1 MFKRGVVFL
10 VLTLVLVC
18 AILVALGY
26 GPFPLTWADVIRAT
40 RRLTGSETGTI
51 TPGEI
56 VFTRVR
62 LPRVAAAI
70 LVGAALSGA
79 GATYQTLFRNP
90 LVSPDILGVSTGAGL
105 GAVLG
110 ILMSLSVLGIET
122 PRLRRRRRH
131 RAPRLSHLLVAAR
144 A

>member
-1 MFKRGVVFL
+1 MRKGGLVFL
-10 VLTLVLVC
+10 VLIGVLAGAV
-18 AILVALGY
+18 LVALAY
-26 GPFPLTWADVIRAT
+26 GPFPLTVDDVVRAT
-40 RRLTGSETGTI
+40 RRLATGDDVGALTS
-51 TPGEI
+51 GEI
-56 VFTRVR
+56 VFMRVR

-110 ILMSLSVLGIET
+110 ILMSMSVLGIDKIG
-122 PRLRRRRRH
+122 
-131 RAPRLSHLLVAAR
+131 RAHV
-144 A
+144 